1 MTLISKLM
9 SIAQVEAINE
19 LCVDPKE
26 LELNEDEIEKP
37 VKLTRQTLKT
47 DELGEA
53 AMYQNIKTLTKDKFS
68 GLDSRDKNWKVNI
81 DRVMELSLGIQ
92 KELEELKE
100 DTDFMDD
107 TYYNIWNRLSRRPKV
122 Y

>member
-1 MTLISKLM
+1 MILISKLK
-9 SIAQVEAINE
+9 SIAQAEAINE

-26 LELNEDEIEKP
+26 LELNEDEVEKP
-37 VKLTRQTLKT
+37 VKLTRHTLKT
-47 DELGEA
+47 NELGEA

-68 GLDSRDKNWKVNI
+68 GLDARDKNWKVNI

-122 Y
+122 